1 MDKKHQEKLKLVKE
15 YHKMVDAFGVGSS
28 VWDMLYTTFNNNVFC
43 EDNRPSIIGQYL
55 TWYDFTKMLREN
67 DIIYYWGIDEFLKV
81 YKNAVQSCLKI
92 ELK

>member
-1 MDKKHQEKLKLVKE
+1 MNKHQEKLRKE
-15 YHKMVDAFGVGSS
+15 YQQMADAFGIGTSG
-28 VWDMLYTTFNNNVFC
+28 WDMLYTKFNSYVFC

-67 DIIYYWGIDEFLKV
+67 NVIYYYGIDEFLKV